1 VIVVAGRDRASTE
14 TAVDA
19 LQAEVVAG
27 RVVVEQPAA
36 LVPQP
41 EQVPDWTAALLNR
54 GTPGF
59 AVDSSGAL
67 HVSLLRAC
75 TGWPSGVWID
85 PPRRSAPDGSAF
97 ELEHWSHVFENALF
111 LGHGDWRQAGCVEE
125 ALAYNRPLR
134 TTVTTAHAGPLPARA
149 RLLTVRPAPA
159 GNAESPA
166 RDGGTEGRAV
176 LAVVKPAG
184 NSLASGTPG
193 PEPAAAGAGTDV
205 SVRFYEAFGHPAAVD
220 VDSAFPV
227 LGANRANLLEEQGE
241 PVALDGGTGATSTG
255 GSRVRLRLAAS
266 ELATFRLRLGP
277 LAGAGSG
284 GAGGGEDL
292 GAEVAQ
298 PVFSRYWLH
307 NKGPAP
313 MGNQSLAVHV
323 LPTGLVLRS
332 GEEGE
337 FIAQVASGSARST
350 QSGQV
355 EILAPPGW
363 DVEPPGKLFSL
374 SAAASVQVPGRLRV
388 PANCRPGRYFLAVR
402 VNGPAD
408 QSQEDV
414 LTVDVLPALAEA
426 ETGLAKGGHPGG
438 PEGLLAKA
446 APLTHP
452 GGQVEAELEVAL
464 DTLDVAVGAG
474 GTATIGLVLTNRTAA
489 EIRGELQLLS
499 PVETWPYVGP
509 WAQGFA
515 LGPGQRSRA
524 EATVR
529 GPGHGW
535 LSSWA
540 LVKVTYFGRLWY
552 SPSIALRLG
561 RQPTHD

>member
-1 VIVVAGRDRASTE
+1 
-14 TAVDA
+14 
-19 LQAEVVAG
+19 
-27 RVVVEQPAA
+27 
-36 LVPQP
+36 
-41 EQVPDWTAALLNR
+41 
-54 GTPGF
+54 
-59 AVDSSGAL
+59 
-67 HVSLLRAC
+67 
-75 TGWPSGVWID
+75 
-85 PPRRSAPDGSAF
+85 
-97 ELEHWSHVFENALF
+97 VFENALL
-111 LGHGDWRQAGCVEE
+111 LGRGDWRQAGCVEE

-134 TTVTTAHAGPLPARA
+134 AGITTAHTGPLPARA

-159 GNAESPA
+159 ADHERRPS
-166 RDGGTEGRAV
+166 DGGAEGRAV

-184 NSLASGTPG
+184 NSLASGDQA
-193 PEPAAAGAGTDV
+193 PEATAEGSGTEV
-205 SVRFYEAFGHPAAVD
+205 SVRLYEAFGRPAEVY

-227 LGANRANLLEEQGE
+227 LGAHRANILEEPE
-241 PVALDGGTGATSTG
+241 DPLALGAGPGSAGTSGGG
-255 GSRVRLRLAAS
+255 VRLRLAAS

-277 LAGAGSG
+277 LPATPGAAS
-284 GAGGGEDL
+284 APGGGQPGGDL
-292 GAEVAQ
+292 GGEVAQ

-363 DVEPPGKLFSL
+363 GVEPSGKLFSL
-374 SAAASVQVPGRLRV
+374 SPAASVQVPARLRV
-388 PANCRPGRYFLAVR
+388 PEGCRPGRYFLAVR

-426 ETGLAKGGHPGG
+426 ETGLAKAGHPGG

-452 GGQVEAELEVAL
+452 GGQVDAELEVAL
-464 DTLDVAVGAG
+464 DTLDVAVGLG
-474 GTATIGLVLTNRTAA
+474 GTATIGLALTNRTAA
-489 EIRGELQLLS
+489 QIRGELQLLS
-499 PVETWPYVGP
+499 PVETWPYVAP

-540 LVKVTYFGRLWY
+540 LFKVTYFGRLWY
-552 SPSIALRLG
+552 SPTVALRLG
-561 RQPTHD
+561 RQPAHD